1 MAPVR
6 TLGLPETIYCRP
18 FSEGLRGNPSFRI
31 VRGEPAALAEQLFAH
46 ALDAAFVSPI
56 DYARNASE
64 YLIVPGSAVSSAEG
78 NNAVVVHFREGATAV
93 RTLAVPPTSASD
105 IIVAKILLAER
116 FDLNPQIVPVI
127 GSLDEMLARADAAL
141 LAADAA
147 MHYALSRPNALD
159 LVEEWVVSTDF
170 PYVHG
175 FWAGRVDALTRPELQ
190 ALATAGGSGYKT
202 LAEAGGPLAGALEA
216 FSYDLTDDV
225 QEGIREFF
233 RYAYYHGILPDV
245 PELRFYGAGEPSSSA
260 DPALN

>member
-6 TLGLPETIYCRP
+6 TLGLPDTLYCRP
-18 FSEGLRGNPSFRI
+18 FVEGLRDNPSFTI
-31 VRGEPAALAEQLFAH
+31 VQDSPAALAERLFAR
-46 ALDAAFVSPI
+46 ALDAAFLSPI

-78 NNAVVVHFREGATAV
+78 NNAVVVHFREGATTI

-105 IIVAKILLAER
+105 IIAAKILLAER
-116 FDLNPQIVPVI
+116 FDLNPQIVPVL

-147 MHYALSRPNALD
+147 MQYALSRPNALD

-175 FWAGRVDALTRPELQ
+175 FWAGRADALTAPEVR
-190 ALATAGGSGYKT
+190 ALGEAGKRGYAA
-202 LAEAGGPLAGALEA
+202 LAEAGGVLAGALEA

-225 QEGIREFF
+225 REGIREFF

-245 PELRFYGAGEPSSSA
+245 PDLNFFGAGDAPA